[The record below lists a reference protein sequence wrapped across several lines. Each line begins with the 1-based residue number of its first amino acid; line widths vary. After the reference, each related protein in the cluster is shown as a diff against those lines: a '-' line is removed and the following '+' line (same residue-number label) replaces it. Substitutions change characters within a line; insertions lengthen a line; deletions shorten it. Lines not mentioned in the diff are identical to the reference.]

1 LLALTPVAELVTGET
16 RIFLA
21 KLAKN
26 DEQRKN
32 NRGNSEKQ

>member
-1 LLALTPVAELVTGET
+1 VVLTPVAELITGEA

-32 NRGNSEKQ
+32 NRGNSEKE